1 MIPISEEAKSKY
13 IKDSTPKNLRIAYA
27 KKDISEI
34 SNINMGLPVNH
45 VIYQTGVMG
54 TQATMRYYSANYY
67 AFGTMYSTDIQAISA
82 STNLFI
88 SFIINLRDMH
98 TEYLKQDPKWVF
110 SYVDGLGNSK
120 NLYYPIPDASI
131 YKLEIGQYENVQLN
145 FYLPN
150 GLSRVLAL
158 YLDCYDLSLLPA
170 ETFYEGMS
178 LGQYRILYSNP
189 SAYNVDNIVL
199 LKDIPDFD
207 PEPYNF
213 NYIEKGDFEEE
224 SFNITESLSS
234 KDNLK
239 YGLCEAS
246 VCEFTVVDYNGIEV
260 GDLIYPEMWLD
271 GVENST
277 IPLGVFVV
285 HSINVQ
291 YEGVLEKKSITAYS
305 KITNLENKATDWN
318 TIYMYGVNTETEDGT
333 YTGRGFEYARQL
345 YSSVFNALKFFGIDG
360 AEKYSCEKVAEHGYS
375 VNLDTWI
382 KWSVQ
387 TNYYYKLYYTQITV
401 SNPDTSARYFA
412 TYVNALDA
420 NNQPL
425 TDEYII
431 ENYMPNY
438 TQQVDALGRGFGKG
452 DILVEETNS
461 IGMKHRYLVDR
472 GDAFMVSANC
482 TSLVIRIPA
491 LCRLENGSG
500 SVFSTW
506 QLINSVQ
513 LYKITDYVRLTNGAE
528 RLMYYN
534 YMSREI
540 FPIDSSATGRDV
552 VRSILE
558 MCGCFFGLD
567 RTTGLPRFV
576 YPDKAGLY
584 PSDTLYPSDDLYP
597 RSGVDDLFAG
607 GKYISLRAEN
617 YTVASIGKI
626 QIVKSEESNEVK
638 SAVWEHVGSNAPN
651 TYVIDDN
658 IYYCAEDMEYDYDL
672 MIDVSRVLVNM
683 FFEITNTYFTPFKAT
698 AIGIPWEECGD
709 RIAFETHHGDFE
721 TFIFRRKLKGI
732 DALKDTFEAKSDKI
746 TEGVNTYLY
755 TQEEE

>member
-27 KKDISEI
+27 KKDMSEI
-34 SNINMGLPVNH
+34 ANINMGLPVNH
-45 VIYQTGVMG
+45 SIFDGGGMWNNFRVSPSNPYVYAVAKNATGIDVEKING
-54 TQATMRYYSANYY
+54 TSKILSVE
-67 AFGTMYSTDIQAISA
+67 F
-82 STNLFI
+82 
-88 SFIINLRDMH
+88 
-98 TEYLKQDPKWVF
+98 
-110 SYVDGLGNSK
+110 YVYTPSLIEEEFNDNPAWLLTYVNNDGETIW
-120 NLYYPIPDASI
+120 YRHYIPDASI
-131 YKLEIGQYENVQLN
+131 YKNGSTSEPVRVN
-145 FYLPN
+145 FDMPIPN
-150 GLSRVLAL
+150 GFVGFFAIS
-158 YLDCYDLSLLPA
+158 LDCYTNQVSTHNESVYIAKLKF
-170 ETFYEGMS
+170 FYGS
-178 LGQYRILYSNP
+178 RNDYNSN
-189 SAYNVDNIVL
+189 NMVL
-199 LKDIPDFD
+199 LKDIPNFN
-207 PEPYNF
+207 PTPYNF
-213 NYIEKGDFEEE
+213 TYITKDNIEEE
-224 SFNITESLSS
+224 SFSITESLSS

-260 GDLIYPEMWLD
+260 GDLIYPEMWID
-271 GVENST
+271 DVENST
-277 IPLGVFVV
+277 IPLGFFVV
-285 HSINVQ
+285 HSIEIS
-291 YEGVLEKKSITAYS
+291 YEGVLEKKRITAYS

-318 TIYMYGVNTETEDGT
+318 TIYMYGINTYTEDGG
-333 YTGRGFEYARQL
+333 YTGRGFEFARQM
-345 YSSVFNALKFFGIDG
+345 YSTVFSALKFFGIEDIR
-360 AEKYSCEKVAEHGYS
+360 KHGLELLQETRWDKS
-375 VNLDTWI
+375 PAIDNTRWI
-382 KWSVQ
+382 AWDWSAYHSRIQ
-387 TNYYYKLYYTQITV
+387 YISFTID
-401 SNPDTSARYFA
+401 NPDTNSRYLVESGIGSEA
-412 TYVNALDA
+412 TLDTNASGYKTYVDSMYRGLNKA
-420 NNQPL
+420 N
-425 TDEYII
+425 
-431 ENYMPNY
+431 
-438 TQQVDALGRGFGKG
+438 
-452 DILVEETNS
+452 ILVEEWS
-461 IGMKHRYLVDR
+461 ASSGLYHRTLVDG
-472 GDAFMVSANC
+472 GDLFAISKSCTRLKVYIPYQCELKNASYTVIGTYQLAFSW
-482 TSLVIRIPA
+482 IR
-491 LCRLENGSG
+491 
-500 SVFSTW
+500 
-506 QLINSVQ
+506 
-513 LYKITDYVRLTNGAE
+513 LYKESNPERLTNSAE

-567 RTTGLPRFV
+567 RATGLPRFV

-651 TYVIDDN
+651 TYIIDDN